1 MREERCPSPSSRLK
15 AVKAKYGCRAHELAA
30 VKCKLR
36 SRRHACRSQDVF
48 PAGRDRRRNS
58 MRKAR
63 LNGTPDACTSE
74 PLLVARKTCGM
85 EGGTHIRSSLHPS
98 LTGKSFVGTELCQE
112 HRDGRAGQNSCVG
125 VHQLCCKASV
135 MLSTTWFP
143 CPCSHVKLVALSTC
157 IDQPIKNMMQTDKAS
172 TVIVMK
178 PWQDML
184 QKTCKTSEVQN
195 FKTEHENCF

>member
-1 MREERCPSPSSRLK
+1 MHMCKTSKQGPR
-15 AVKAKYGCRAHELAA
+15 HEGD
-30 VKCKLR
+30 
-36 SRRHACRSQDVF
+36 HAGNE
-48 PAGRDRRRNS
+48 ADRKIEASTTTSWGLQPWKSN
-58 MRKAR
+58 A
-63 LNGTPDACTSE
+63 ACTVGPGFSLADGTLPGNHA
-74 PLLVARKTCGM
+74 PLIYLERPTVRC
-85 EGGTHIRSSLHPS
+85 S
-98 LTGKSFVGTELCQE
+98 
-112 HRDGRAGQNSCVG
+112 QNSCVG

-135 MLSTTWFP
+135 MGSTTWFP

-178 PWQDML
+178 TWQDML